1 MGIAFEAGQ
10 ECRASFAPPILH
22 ADVALG
28 TLPTHLAIYNGGETQ
43 QSMERQRGVASS
55 ERRLKPEIGISA
67 YRCSGAPSP
76 LNPSFAIRSSS
87 SVVIKTGGYSPMM
100 NAALSRVRVS
110 RSSKSISYI
119 LPSGRASSNVTL
131 LFQFSSPHALP
142 CFSASPPPCY

>member
-10 ECRASFAPPILH
+10 ECRASFGPSILH

-67 YRCSGAPSP
+67 YRCSGAPS
-76 LNPSFAIRSSS
+76 LLTPSFTIRSSS
-87 SVVIKTGGYSPMM
+87 SVVIKTGGYSPIM
-100 NAALSRVRVS
+100 NAALSRVTVS
-110 RSSKSISYI
+110 LSSKSIRYI
-119 LPSGRASSNVTL
+119 LPRGRACSNVTFP
-131 LFQFSSPHALP
+131 FQFSSPDARACLA
-142 CFSASPPPCY
+142 ASLA